1 MYDMYVYI
9 FGSHVWPMPIWSVA
23 IPRNTRW
30 IAILSMQVPTILS
43 FVIPILEEM
52 MYHPARPYGH
62 VSCAEEEEDNLI
74 MSVDD
79 DYVNQ
84 EPGLSF
90 QDWNALKK
98 KKDRK
103 VNFIICW

>member
-1 MYDMYVYI
+1 MYVWYVCVYI
-9 FGSHVWPMPIWSVA
+9 WF
-23 IPRNTRW
+23 TRLTHAHMICCYPTQHPG

-98 KKDRK
+98 DRK
-103 VNFIICW
+103 VSFIICW

>member
-1 MYDMYVYI
+1 MICMCIYLVHTFDPCPYDLLL
-9 FGSHVWPMPIWSVA
+9 SHATPGNSHSVHA
-23 IPRNTRW
+23 SAYHSVLCYPNIGGDD
-30 IAILSMQVPTILS
+30 VPS
-43 FVIPILEEM
+43 S
-52 MYHPARPYGH
+52 H

-98 KKDRK
+98 VRK
-103 VNFIICW
+103 VSFIIC